1 MQMNVTVA
9 TMLLQNM
16 LEHWKTRAPFAS
28 SFELAALR
36 FCIESLQAEAA
47 VSSPTAA
54 ETALTETSI
63 SATKPALGQTGE
75 GFEKEGGCNPVVGYM
90 TQALFE
96 S

>member
-9 TMLLQNM
+9 TMLLQSM
-16 LEHWKTRAPFAS
+16 LERLENKEGAPFAS

-47 VSSPTAA
+47 VPSPTAA

-63 SATKPALGQTGE
+63 SATKPALVSRPA
-75 GFEKEGGCNPVVGYM
+75 NNWH
-90 TQALFE
+90 
-96 S
+96 